1 MQATEEA
8 LESPTAAA
16 SPGYSDCCTECG
28 RSTKNPNS
36 HSASKSLS
44 LTHAE
49 HPFLRRCF
57 SDPVSS
63 PGTSSS
69 QQAVPVPVH
78 LPGNSKIHT
87 AATTMPSLPPLPPI
101 LRRSVSDPTSPPS
114 QMTAGKC
121 DKCGGSLSGRNF
133 EGPLSVGEVKFHKP
147 LDSTKEQNPKS
158 KKLKRMKDRL
168 RELSQWW
175 AEVMREGELEDD
187 DDICCRED
195 NTNPKMDEAEAETEE
210 LVSVERVGEGLSIHF
225 KCPCGKGYQILL
237 SGSNCYYKLM

>member
-69 QQAVPVPVH
+69 QQAVPVPAH

-158 KKLKRMKDRL
+158 KVSSLIYLIHTLALKQHQKR
-168 RELSQWW
+168 S
-175 AEVMREGELEDD
+175 
-187 DDICCRED
+187 
-195 NTNPKMDEAEAETEE
+195 T
-210 LVSVERVGEGLSIHF
+210 SVF
-225 KCPCGKGYQILL
+225 
-237 SGSNCYYKLM
+237 